1 MSYRSLRVGR
11 AKAGHYVLLA
21 ATGVLIL
28 AGSWRADTVVA
39 QAPAASAAAV
49 SAAVLKQYCAGC
61 HSERLKS
68 GGLVIDP
75 AGVTNVSSGADRWE
89 KVVRKLRTQ
98 SMPPPGAPRPDA
110 ASYGRVA
117 TFLETEL
124 DRAEAARPHLGKL
137 PLTHR
142 LSRTEYRN
150 AVRDLLALESLPRE
164 VSIDYLLP
172 PDNISSGF
180 DNIADLL
187 FMSPSN
193 MERYLDAARKISR
206 LAIGDPAM
214 PVMVNIHRLDPEHP
228 QDERVDEL
236 PFGTR
241 GGIAVRSEFP
251 VDGTYIV
258 RVDVGAAQGHD
269 LEILVDGERVAL
281 RALGGGGRGAP
292 AVAAPPGQPDPTD
305 PDPTPPSVAR
315 PVVPGRGAGPVD
327 AAGSAG
333 GGRAGG
339 RGRGAAVGP
348 LEFPL
353 TLKAGPKLI
362 GVAFVQRTEA
372 RDEATLRPRMRSR
385 GTQPAIN
392 SVTISGPYNATGGGD
407 SPSRRRIFVCRPPSP
422 SGLRRDPPGGGPVN
436 AVEEL
441 ACARRILSTLARRAY
456 RRPATETDIKDLLP
470 FYEQGRRGAGLPA
483 EASAK
488 AGGFD
493 LGIQKALERLLVS
506 SQFLFRIEREP
517 LDSARG
523 KPLAAGT
530 AFRISDIELASRLS
544 FFIWSS
550 IPDDELLDAAAAG
563 RLKDPKVLEQQVRRM
578 LADPRSESLVTN
590 FAAQWLYLRDI
601 AAKQPDEILFADFD
615 ETLRTAMQR
624 ETELFIGSVFREN
637 RSVLDLLRANYT
649 FLNER
654 LARHYGVPNI
664 KGSYFRRVTFPG
676 GSVRGGLLGQG
687 SVLTIT
693 SYSTRTSPVLRGKW
707 VLENLLSAAPPPPPA
722 DVPSLKTETAPGK
735 PLTLREAMIQHRA
748 APACAGCHA
757 RMDPIGFAME
767 NFDAVGRWRER
778 DGQEPIDATG
788 VFPEGTKFEGIPGLK
803 AELLRQPEQFVG
815 TVAERLLM
823 YATGRN
829 LQYYDAPTVRAVM
842 RDAEPANYT
851 LPSLVLGIVK
861 SRPFQMREA
870 GGE

>member
-1 MSYRSLRVGR
+1 MSYRGLRAGR
-11 AKAGHYVLLA
+11 AKAGHYVLLIA
-21 ATGVLIL
+21 AGVLVVTGL
-28 AGSWRADTVVA
+28 RRADTVVA
-39 QAPAASAAAV
+39 QVSAPLPATAASS
-49 SAAVLKQYCAGC
+49 SAAILKQYCATC
-61 HSERLKS
+61 HNERLKS
-68 GGLVIDP
+68 GGFVIDP
-75 AGVTNVSSGADRWE
+75 AAVTNVAAGADRWE

-110 ASYGRVA
+110 AGYDRVA

-150 AVRDLLALESLPRE
+150 AVRDLLALDSLPRE
-164 VSIDYLLP
+164 VSVDYLLP

-187 FMSPSN
+187 FVSPSN

-206 LAIGDPAM
+206 LAVGDPAM

-228 QDERVDEL
+228 QDERVEEL
-236 PFGTR
+236 PVGTR

-258 RVDVGAAQGHD
+258 RVDVGNAQGHE
-269 LEILVDGERVAL
+269 LEILVDGERAAL
-281 RALGGGGRGAP
+281 RQLGGAGRGAP
-292 AVAAPPGQPDPTD
+292 GVAAPPGQPDPAD
-305 PDPTPPSVAR
+305 RDPTPPSVDR
-315 PVVPGRGAGPVD
+315 PAVPGRGAGPGDD
-327 AAGSAG
+327 APGSVGSVGSRGAG

-339 RGRGAAVGP
+339 RGRGAAAAGP

-392 SVTISGPYNATGGGD
+392 SVTISGPYNVTGPGD
-407 SPSRRRIFVCRPPSP
+407 SPSRRRIFVCRPS
-422 SGLRRDPPGGGPVN
+422 SV
-436 AVEEL
+436 VEEL
-441 ACARRILSTLARRAY
+441 PCARRILSTLARRAY
-456 RRPATETDIKDLLP
+456 RRPATEADINDLLP
-470 FYEQGRRGAGLPA
+470 FYEQGRRGAGSA
-483 EASAK
+483 GASN
-488 AGGFD
+488 AGGGGPAGAGSFD

-506 SQFLFRIEREP
+506 SQFLFRIERP
-517 LDSARG
+517 PSSG
-523 KPLAAGT
+523 AATGPGT
-530 AFRISDIELASRLS
+530 AYRISDLELASRLS

-550 IPDDELLDAAAAG
+550 IPDDELLDVAAAG

-578 LADPRSESLVTN
+578 MADQRSESLVTN

-601 AAKQPDEILFADFD
+601 GAKLPDEILFADFD
-615 ETLRTAMQR
+615 ETLRTSMQR
-624 ETELFIGSVFREN
+624 ETELFIGSIFREN

-654 LARHYGVPNI
+654 LARHYGIPNI
-664 KGSYFRRVTFPG
+664 RGSHFRRVTFPD

-778 DGQEPIDATG
+778 DGDQPIDATG

-803 AELLRQPEQFVG
+803 KELLRQPEQFVG

-823 YATGRN
+823 YAIGRN

-842 RDAEPANYT
+842 RESAPANHT

-870 GGE
+870 D

>member
-1 MSYRSLRVGR
+1 MFYRGLRSGP
-11 AKAGHYVLLA
+11 AQAGHYVIAVAAGLL
-21 ATGVLIL
+21 VS
-28 AGSWRADTVVA
+28 AGIWRAEPVVA
-39 QAPAASAAAV
+39 QVPAAAATPGTS
-49 SAAVLKQYCAGC
+49 SAAVLKQYCATC
-61 HSERLKS
+61 HSDRVKA

-75 AGVTNVSSGADRWE
+75 AAVSNVGTDADRWE

-98 SMPPPGAPRPDA
+98 AMPPPGAPRPDA
-110 ASYGRVA
+110 ASYERVA
-117 TFLETEL
+117 SFLESEL
-124 DRAEAARPHLGKL
+124 DRVETAKPHLGKL
-137 PLTHR
+137 PLAHR

-150 AVRDLLALESLPRE
+150 AVRDLLALESLPSE
-164 VSIDYLLP
+164 VSVDYLLP

-187 FMSPSN
+187 FVSPSN

-206 LAIGDPAM
+206 LAVGDPAM
-214 PVMVNIHRLDPEHP
+214 PVMVNIHKLDPEHP
-228 QDERVDEL
+228 QDERVDDL
-236 PFGTR
+236 SVGTR

-258 RVDVGAAQGHD
+258 KVDVGAANGHQ
-269 LEILVDGERVAL
+269 LEITVDGERVAL
-281 RALGGGGRGAP
+281 RALGGGRGGP
-292 AVAAPPGQPDPTD
+292 TVDAPPGQPDPAD
-305 PDPTPPSVAR
+305 PDPTPPSNAR
-315 PVVPGRGAGPVD
+315 PAVQGRGAGPAD
-327 AAGSAG
+327 GGGSGGSGGAAGAGAGRAGGARGG

-339 RGRGAAVGP
+339 RGGGAPAGP

-362 GVAFVQRTEA
+362 GVAFVQRTDA
-372 RDEATLRPRMRSR
+372 RDESTLRPRMRSR

-392 SVTISGPYNATGGGD
+392 SVTISGPYNVTGSGD
-407 SPSRRRIFVCRPPSP
+407 SPSRRRIFVCRPGS
-422 SGLRRDPPGGGPVN
+422 
-436 AVEEL
+436 AAEEL
-441 ACARRILSTLARRAY
+441 PCARRILSTLARRAY
-456 RRPATETDIKDLLP
+456 RRPSTEADLKDLLP
-470 FYEQGRRGAGLPA
+470 FYAQGRK
-483 EASAK
+483 SN
-488 AGGFD
+488 FD

-517 LDSARG
+517 STV
-523 KPLAAGT
+523 AAG
-530 AFRISDIELASRLS
+530 APYRVSDLELASRLS

-550 IPDDELLDAAAAG
+550 IPDDELLDAAVAG
-563 RLKDPKVLEQQVRRM
+563 RLTDPKSLEQQVRRM
-578 LADPRSESLVTN
+578 LADRRSESLVTN

-615 ETLRTAMQR
+615 ETLRAAMLR
-624 ETELFIGSVFREN
+624 ETELFVDSVLREN
-637 RSVLDLLRANYT
+637 RSVLDLLTANYT

-664 KGSYFRRVTFPG
+664 KGSWFRRVTFPE

-722 DVPSLKTETAPGK
+722 DVPALKTETAPGK
-735 PLTLREAMIQHRA
+735 PLTLRDAMIQHRA
-748 APACAGCHA
+748 APACAACHA

-767 NFDAVGRWRER
+767 NFDAVGRWRDR
-778 DGQEPIDATG
+778 DGEQTIDASG

-803 AELLRQPEQFVG
+803 KVLLGQPEQFVG

-823 YATGRN
+823 YAVGRN

-842 RDAEPANYT
+842 RESKPANYT
-851 LPSLVLGIVK
+851 FASLVLGVVK

-870 GGE
+870 GSE

>member
-1 MSYRSLRVGR
+1 MAYRGLLGF
-11 AKAGHYVLLA
+11 AVLSFAIAVATARPGAQTPA
-21 ATGVLIL
+21 AP
-28 AGSWRADTVVA
+28 A
-39 QAPAASAAAV
+39 QAAPAVASAAT
-49 SAAVLKQYCAGC
+49 LKQYCATC
-61 HSERLKS
+61 HSERLRS

-75 AGVTNVSSGADRWE
+75 ADVTNISAGADRWE

-110 ASYGRVA
+110 VSYDRVA

-187 FMSPSN
+187 FVSPSN

-206 LAIGDPAM
+206 LAVGDPAM
-214 PVMVNIHRLDPEHP
+214 PVMVNIHKLDPEHP

-258 RVDVGAAQGHD
+258 RVEVGAAQGHD
-269 LEILVDGERVAL
+269 LEVLVDGERVARRSL
-281 RALGGGGRGAP
+281 VGGRGGP
-292 AVAAPPGQPDPTD
+292 AVDAPPGQPDPSD
-305 PDPTPPSVAR
+305 PDPTPPSVDR
-315 PVVPGRGAGPVD
+315 PAVPDRSGSVGAG
-327 AAGSAG
+327 GSGGSVGA

-348 LEFPL
+348 LEFSL

-372 RDEATLRPRMRSR
+372 RDESTLRPRMRSR

-392 SVTISGPYNATGGGD
+392 SVTISGPYNATGGGNT
-407 SPSRRRIFVCRPPSP
+407 PSRRRIFVCKPS
-422 SGLRRDPPGGGPVN
+422 S
-436 AVEEL
+436 AAEEL
-441 ACARRILSTLARRAY
+441 PCARRILSTLARRAY
-456 RRPATETDIKDLLP
+456 RRPVNETDIRDLLP
-470 FYEQGRRGAGLPA
+470 FYEQGRRGSGLPA
-483 EASAK
+483 VASAK
-488 AGGFD
+488 AGSFD

-506 SQFLFRIEREP
+506 PQFLFRIERE
-517 LDSARG
+517 SATI
-523 KPLAAGT
+523 AAGT
-530 AFRISDIELASRLS
+530 AYRVNDIELASRLS

-550 IPDDELLDAAAAG
+550 IPDDELLEVAAAG
-563 RLKDPKVLEQQVRRM
+563 RLKDSKTLEQQVRRM

-637 RSVLDLLRANYT
+637 RSVLDLLKANYT

-664 KGSYFRRVTFPG
+664 KGSYFRRVTFPD

-722 DVPSLKTETAPGK
+722 DVPALKTETAPGK

-748 APACAGCHA
+748 APTCAGCHA

-767 NFDAVGRWRER
+767 NFDAVGRWRDR
-778 DGQEPIDATG
+778 DGDQPIDATG
-788 VFPEGTKFEGIPGLK
+788 VFPEGTKFDGIAGLK
-803 AELLRQPEQFVG
+803 KELLRQPEQFVG
-815 TVAERLLM
+815 TIAERLLM
-823 YATGRN
+823 YAIGRN

-842 RDAEPANYT
+842 RDAAPANYT
-851 LPSLVLGIVK
+851 LSSLVLGIVK

>member
-1 MSYRSLRVGR
+1 MFYRGLRSGP
-11 AKAGHYVLLA
+11 AQAGHYVIAVAAGLL
-21 ATGVLIL
+21 VS
-28 AGSWRADTVVA
+28 AGIWRAEPVVA
-39 QAPAASAAAV
+39 QVPAAAATPGTS
-49 SAAVLKQYCAGC
+49 SAAVLKQYCATC
-61 HSERLKS
+61 HSDRVKA

-75 AGVTNVSSGADRWE
+75 AAVSNVGTDADRWE

-98 SMPPPGAPRPDA
+98 AMPPPGAPRPDA
-110 ASYGRVA
+110 ASYERVA
-117 TFLETEL
+117 SFLESEL
-124 DRAEAARPHLGKL
+124 DRVETAKPHLGKL
-137 PLTHR
+137 PLAHR

-150 AVRDLLALESLPRE
+150 AVRDLLALESLPSE
-164 VSIDYLLP
+164 VSVDYLLP

-187 FMSPSN
+187 FVSPSN

-206 LAIGDPAM
+206 LAVGDPAM
-214 PVMVNIHRLDPEHP
+214 PVMVNIHKLDPEHP
-228 QDERVDEL
+228 QDERVDDL
-236 PFGTR
+236 SVGTR

-258 RVDVGAAQGHD
+258 KVDVGAANGHQ
-269 LEILVDGERVAL
+269 LEITVDGERVAL
-281 RALGGGGRGAP
+281 RALGGGRGGP
-292 AVAAPPGQPDPTD
+292 TVDAPPGQPDPAD
-305 PDPTPPSVAR
+305 PDPTPPSNAR
-315 PVVPGRGAGPVD
+315 PAVQGRGAGPAD
-327 AAGSAG
+327 GGGSGGSGGAAGAGAGRAGGARGG

-339 RGRGAAVGP
+339 RGGGAPAGP

-362 GVAFVQRTEA
+362 GVAFVQRTDA
-372 RDEATLRPRMRSR
+372 RDESTLRPRMRSR

-392 SVTISGPYNATGGGD
+392 SVTISGPYNVTGSGD
-407 SPSRRRIFVCRPPSP
+407 SPSRRRIFVCRPGS
-422 SGLRRDPPGGGPVN
+422 
-436 AVEEL
+436 AAEEL
-441 ACARRILSTLARRAY
+441 PCARRILSTLARRAY
-456 RRPATETDIKDLLP
+456 RRPSTEADLKDLLP
-470 FYEQGRRGAGLPA
+470 FYAQGRK
-483 EASAK
+483 SN
-488 AGGFD
+488 FD

-517 LDSARG
+517 STV
-523 KPLAAGT
+523 AAG
-530 AFRISDIELASRLS
+530 APYRVSDLELASRLS

-550 IPDDELLDAAAAG
+550 IPDDELLDAAVAG
-563 RLKDPKVLEQQVRRM
+563 RLRDPKSLEQQVRRM
-578 LADPRSESLVTN
+578 LADRRSESLVTN

-615 ETLRTAMQR
+615 ETLRAAMLR
-624 ETELFIGSVFREN
+624 ETELFVDSVLREN
-637 RSVLDLLRANYT
+637 RSVLDLLTANYT

-664 KGSYFRRVTFPG
+664 KGSWFRRVTFPE

-722 DVPSLKTETAPGK
+722 DVPALKTETAPGK
-735 PLTLREAMIQHRA
+735 PLTLRDAMIQHRA
-748 APACAGCHA
+748 APACAACHA

-767 NFDAVGRWRER
+767 NFDAVGRWRDR
-778 DGQEPIDATG
+778 DGEQTIDASG

-803 AELLRQPEQFVG
+803 KVLLGQPEQFVG

-823 YATGRN
+823 YAVGRN

-842 RDAEPANYT
+842 RESKPANYT
-851 LPSLVLGIVK
+851 FASLVLGVVK

-870 GGE
+870 GSE

>member
-1 MSYRSLRVGR
+1 MPYRGLLGFAVLSFAIAVATARPV
-11 AKAGHYVLLA
+11 AQVPAGPPAVTA
-21 ATGVLIL
+21 AT
-28 AGSWRADTVVA
+28 S
-39 QAPAASAAAV
+39 
-49 SAAVLKQYCAGC
+49 SAAVLKQYCVTC
-61 HSERLKS
+61 HNERVKS
-68 GGLVIDP
+68 GGLVIDA
-75 AGVTNVSSGADRWE
+75 AGMTNVGSGADRWE

-110 ASYGRVA
+110 ASYDRVA
-117 TFLETEL
+117 MFLEAEL
-124 DRAEAARPHLGKL
+124 DRAEAGRPHLGKL

-164 VSIDYLLP
+164 VGVDYLLP

-187 FMSPSN
+187 FVSPSN

-206 LAIGDPAM
+206 LAVGDPAM

-241 GGIAVRSEFP
+241 GGTAVRSEFP

-269 LEILVDGERVAL
+269 LEILIDGQRVAL
-281 RALGGGGRGAP
+281 RSLGGGGRGTP
-292 AVAAPPGQPDPTD
+292 AADAPPGQPDPSD
-305 PDPTPPSVAR
+305 PDPTPPSVDR
-315 PVVPGRGAGPVD
+315 PAVPGRGAGPVD

-333 GGRAGG
+333 TAVGRAGG
-339 RGRGAAVGP
+339 RGRGAAAAP

-392 SVTISGPYNATGGGD
+392 GVTISGPYNATGGGD
-407 SPSRRRIFVCRPPSP
+407 SPSRRRIFLCRPAS
-422 SGLRRDPPGGGPVN
+422 
-436 AVEEL
+436 AAEEL
-441 ACARRILSTLARRAY
+441 SCARRILSTLARRAY
-456 RRPATETDIKDLLP
+456 RRPSNETDVRDLLP
-470 FYEQGRRGAGLPA
+470 FYERGRKEG
-483 EASAK
+483 S
-488 AGGFD
+488 FD

-506 SQFLFRIEREP
+506 PQFLFRIEREP
-517 LDSARG
+517 AN
-523 KPLAAGT
+523 LAAT
-530 AFRISDIELASRLS
+530 AAYRVSNLELASRLS

-550 IPDDELLDAAAAG
+550 IPDEELLDAAAAG

-601 AAKQPDEILFADFD
+601 ATKQPDEILFADFD

-664 KGSYFRRVTFPG
+664 KGSYFRRVTFPD

-735 PLTLREAMIQHRA
+735 PLTLRDAMTQHRA
-748 APACAGCHA
+748 TPACAGCHA

-778 DGQEPIDATG
+778 DGQQPIDATG
-788 VFPEGTKFEGIPGLK
+788 VFPEGTKFDGVAGLK
-803 AELLRQPEQFVG
+803 KELLRQPEQFVG

-823 YATGRN
+823 YAIGRN
-829 LQYYDAPTVRAVM
+829 LQYYDAPTVRVVM
-842 RDAEPANYT
+842 RDAEPANHT
-851 LPSLVLGIVK
+851 LASLVLGIVK

>member
-1 MSYRSLRVGR
+1 M
-11 AKAGHYVLLA
+11 
-21 ATGVLIL
+21 
-28 AGSWRADTVVA
+28 
-39 QAPAASAAAV
+39 
-49 SAAVLKQYCAGC
+49 
-61 HSERLKS
+61 
-68 GGLVIDP
+68 VIDP
-75 AGVTNVSSGADRWE
+75 AGVANVTAGADDWE

-110 ASYGRVA
+110 ASYDRVA

-187 FMSPSN
+187 FVSPSN

-206 LAIGDPAM
+206 LAVGDPAM

-228 QDERVDEL
+228 QDERVDDL

-251 VDGTYIV
+251 VDGAYIV
-258 RVDVGAAQGHD
+258 KVDVGAANGHE
-269 LEILVDGERVAL
+269 LEITVDGERVAL
-281 RALGGGGRGAP
+281 RSLGGGGRGAP
-292 AVAAPPGQPDPTD
+292 AVDAPPGQPDPSD
-305 PDPTPPSVAR
+305 PDPTPPSNAR
-315 PVVPGRGAGPVD
+315 PAVPGRGAGPVD
-327 AAGSAG
+327 GAGAVDAAGARA
-333 GGRAGG
+333 GRAGG
-339 RGRGAAVGP
+339 RGRGAAAGP

-353 TLKAGPKLI
+353 TLKAGPKVI

-392 SVTISGPYNATGGGD
+392 SVTISGPYKVTGRGD
-407 SPSRRRIFVCRPPSP
+407 SPSRRRIFVCRPS
-422 SGLRRDPPGGGPVN
+422 S
-436 AVEEL
+436 AAEEL
-441 ACARRILSTLARRAY
+441 PCARRILSTLARRAY
-456 RRPATETDIKDLLP
+456 RRPVSDTDVRDLLP
-470 FYEQGRRGAGLPA
+470 FYEQGRKEG
-483 EASAK
+483 S
-488 AGGFD
+488 FD
-493 LGIQKALERLLVS
+493 LGIQKGLERLLVS

-517 LDSARG
+517 SNV
-523 KPLAAGT
+523 AAGT
-530 AFRISDIELASRLS
+530 AYRVSDIELASRLA

-563 RLKDPKVLEQQVRRM
+563 RLKDSKVLEQQVRRM

-601 AAKQPDEILFADFD
+601 SAKLPDEILFADFD

-637 RSVLDLLRANYT
+637 RSVLDLLKADYT

-664 KGSYFRRVTFPG
+664 KGSWFRRVTFPE

-693 SYSTRTSPVLRGKW
+693 SVLDAHLAGSSRQVGARKPAVGGAAASARRRAIAENRDRPWQAADPARGDDPAPRGAGMRRLPRADGSDRLRDGKLRRRRAVARARRRSADRCDRCVPRGDEIRGNPRT
-707 VLENLLSAAPPPPPA
+707 
-722 DVPSLKTETAPGK
+722 
-735 PLTLREAMIQHRA
+735 EAGIA
-748 APACAGCHA
+748 APA
-757 RMDPIGFAME
+757 
-767 NFDAVGRWRER
+767 
-778 DGQEPIDATG
+778 
-788 VFPEGTKFEGIPGLK
+788 
-803 AELLRQPEQFVG
+803 
-815 TVAERLLM
+815 
-823 YATGRN
+823 
-829 LQYYDAPTVRAVM
+829 RAV
-842 RDAEPANYT
+842 RRHGGRAVADVRGRAQPAI
-851 LPSLVLGIVK
+851 L
-861 SRPFQMREA
+861 
-870 GGE
+870 

>member
-1 MSYRSLRVGR
+1 
-11 AKAGHYVLLA
+11 
-21 ATGVLIL
+21 
-28 AGSWRADTVVA
+28 
-39 QAPAASAAAV
+39 
-49 SAAVLKQYCAGC
+49 
-61 HSERLKS
+61 
-68 GGLVIDP
+68 
-75 AGVTNVSSGADRWE
+75 
-89 KVVRKLRTQ
+89 
-98 SMPPPGAPRPDA
+98 
-110 ASYGRVA
+110 
-117 TFLETEL
+117 
-124 DRAEAARPHLGKL
+124 
-137 PLTHR
+137 
-142 LSRTEYRN
+142 
-150 AVRDLLALESLPRE
+150 
-164 VSIDYLLP
+164 
-172 PDNISSGF
+172 
-180 DNIADLL
+180 
-187 FMSPSN
+187 
-193 MERYLDAARKISR
+193 
-206 LAIGDPAM
+206 M

-258 RVDVGAAQGHD
+258 RVDVGNAQGHE

-292 AVAAPPGQPDPTD
+292 AVAAPPGQPDPAD
-305 PDPTPPSVAR
+305 PDPTPPSVDR
-315 PVVPGRGAGPVD
+315 PAVAGRGAAGAQGSGG
-327 AAGSAG
+327 AAGAG
-333 GGRAGG
+333 DPAGARGGRAGG
-339 RGRGAAVGP
+339 RGRGAAAGP

-362 GVAFVQRTEA
+362 GVAFVQRTDA

-392 SVTISGPYNATGGGD
+392 SVTISGPHNVTAAGD
-407 SPSRRRIFVCRPPSP
+407 SPSRRRIFVCKPAS
-422 SGLRRDPPGGGPVN
+422 
-436 AVEEL
+436 AAEEL
-441 ACARRILSTLARRAY
+441 PCARRILSALARRAY
-456 RRPATETDIKDLLP
+456 RRPVNETDIRDLLP
-470 FYEQGRRGAGLPA
+470 FYERGRK
-483 EASAK
+483 EAT
-488 AGGFD
+488 FD
-493 LGIQKALERLLVS
+493 RGIQTALERLLVS

-517 LDSARG
+517 ANAPS
-523 KPLAAGT
+523 GT
-530 AFRISDIELASRLS
+530 VYRVSDIELASRLS

-601 AAKQPDEILFADFD
+601 GSKLPDEILFADFD

-624 ETELFIGSVFREN
+624 ETELFLSSVFREN

-664 KGSYFRRVTFPG
+664 RGSHFRRVTFPE

-778 DGQEPIDATG
+778 DGEQPIDATG
-788 VFPEGTKFEGIPGLK
+788 VFPEGTTFEGIPGLK
-803 AELLRQPEQFVG
+803 KELLRQPEQFVG

-823 YATGRN
+823 YAVGAGE
-829 LQYYDAPTVRAVM
+829 QHAGIAGP
-842 RDAEPANYT
+842 RDREEPA
-851 LPSLVLGIVK
+851 LPDAGGGIIAVHPSRFSVLGSCSGSVRT
-861 SRPFQMREA
+861 SRFGVRPAGAGTVERIARTNLNTNREVSTWKR
-870 GGE
+870 ERSRR

>member
-1 MSYRSLRVGR
+1 MSYRG
-11 AKAGHYVLLA
+11 LLGVA
-21 ATGVLIL
+21 AL
-28 AGSWRADTVVA
+28 SFVVAVATARPGA
-39 QAPAASAAAV
+39 QAPGSQTPPAAAAA
-49 SAAVLKQYCAGC
+49 SAAVLKQYCSTC
-61 HSERLKS
+61 HNERLKS
-68 GGLVIDP
+68 GGLIIDP
-75 AGVTNVSSGADRWE
+75 AAVDNVGAGADRWE
-89 KVVRKLRTQ
+89 KVIRKLRTQ

-110 ASYGRVA
+110 ASYDRVA
-117 TFLETEL
+117 AFLETEL

-150 AVRDLLALESLPRE
+150 AVRDLLALDSLPRE

-187 FMSPSN
+187 FISPSN

-251 VDGTYIV
+251 VDGTYIIKV
-258 RVDVGAAQGHD
+258 EVGAAQGHD
-269 LEILVDGERVAL
+269 LEILVDGERVARRSL
-281 RALGGGGRGAP
+281 GGGRGAP
-292 AVAAPPGQPDPTD
+292 TVDAPPGQPDPSD
-305 PDPTPPSVAR
+305 PDPTPPSVDR
-315 PVVPGRGAGPVD
+315 PALPGRGGDP
-327 AAGSAG
+327 AG
-333 GGRAGG
+333 GARGGNAGG
-339 RGRGAAVGP
+339 RGRGAAPGP

-362 GVAFVQRTEA
+362 GVTFVQRTDA

-392 SVTISGPYNATGGGD
+392 SVTISGPFKATGGGD
-407 SPSRRRIFVCRPPSP
+407 SPSRRRIFVCKPS
-422 SGLRRDPPGGGPVN
+422 S
-436 AVEEL
+436 AAEEL
-441 ACARRILSTLARRAY
+441 PCARRILSTLARRAY
-456 RRPATETDIKDLLP
+456 RRPVNETDIRDLLP
-470 FYEQGRRGAGLPA
+470 FYERGRKEGT
-483 EASAK
+483 
-488 AGGFD
+488 FD
-493 LGIQKALERLLVS
+493 LGVQKALERLLVS

-517 LDSARG
+517 ANV
-523 KPLAAGT
+523 AAG
-530 AFRISDIELASRLS
+530 AAYRVSDLELASRLS

-550 IPDDELLDAAAAG
+550 IPDEELLDAAAAG

-578 LADPRSESLVTN
+578 LADSRSESLVTN

-615 ETLRTAMQR
+615 ETLRSAMQR
-624 ETELFIGSVFREN
+624 ETELFVSSVFREN

-654 LARHYGVPNI
+654 LARHYGVPNV
-664 KGSYFRRVTFPG
+664 KGSYFRRVTFPE

-748 APACAGCHA
+748 APTCAGCHA

-778 DGQEPIDATG
+778 DGQQPIDATG

-803 AELLRQPEQFVG
+803 KELLRQPEQFVG

-823 YATGRN
+823 YAIGRN

-842 RDAEPANYT
+842 RDAEPANHT
-851 LPSLVLGIVK
+851 LASLVLGIVK

>member
-1 MSYRSLRVGR
+1 MSYSRLLRC
-11 AKAGHYVLLA
+11 AVLSFAVALA
-21 ATGVLIL
+21 TATPG
-28 AGSWRADTVVA
+28 A
-39 QAPAASAAAV
+39 QSPAALPQPAPAAASATL
-49 SAAVLKQYCAGC
+49 LKQYCVTC
-61 HSERLKS
+61 HNERLKT
-68 GGLVIDP
+68 GGFVIDP
-75 AGVTNVSSGADRWE
+75 ADVANVGSGADRWE

-110 ASYGRVA
+110 ASYDRVA

-124 DRAEAARPHLGKL
+124 DRTEAARPHLGKL

-187 FMSPSN
+187 FISPSN

-214 PVMVNIHRLDPEHP
+214 PVMVNIYRLDPEHP

-258 RVDVGAAQGHD
+258 KVEVGAANGHD
-269 LEILVDGERVAL
+269 LEVTVDGERVAL
-281 RALGGGGRGAP
+281 RSLGSGGPGAP
-292 AVAAPPGQPDPTD
+292 SVDAPPGQPDPSD
-305 PDPTPPSVAR
+305 PDPTPPSVDR
-315 PVVPGRGAGPVD
+315 PAVQGRGAGPTD

-333 GGRAGG
+333 AAGARGGRAGG
-339 RGRGAAVGP
+339 RARAAAPPP

-353 TLKAGPKLI
+353 ALKAGPKLI

-392 SVTISGPYNATGGGD
+392 SVTISGPYKVTGTGD
-407 SPSRRRIFVCRPPSP
+407 SPSRRRVFVCRPTSAKG
-422 SGLRRDPPGGGPVN
+422 SGEAGSSS
-436 AVEEL
+436 AEET

-456 RRPATETDIKDLLP
+456 RRPANETDLRDLLP
-470 FYEQGRRGAGLPA
+470 FYEQGRKQG
-483 EASAK
+483 S
-488 AGGFD
+488 FD

-506 SQFLFRIEREP
+506 PQFLFRIEREP
-517 LDSARG
+517 ANV
-523 KPLAAGT
+523 AT
-530 AFRISDIELASRLS
+530 ATAYRVSDLELASRLS

-550 IPDDELLDAAAAG
+550 IPDDELLDAASSG

-601 AAKQPDEILFADFD
+601 SAKLPDEILFADFD
-615 ETLRTAMQR
+615 ETLRSAMQR
-624 ETELFIGSVFREN
+624 ETELFIASVFREN

-664 KGSYFRRVTFPG
+664 KGSYFRRVTFPE

-707 VLENLLSAAPPPPPA
+707 VLENLLSAAPPPPPPN
-722 DVPSLKTETAPGK
+722 VPSLNTEKAPGK

-748 APACAGCHA
+748 SPACAGCHA

-778 DGQEPIDATG
+778 DGEQPIDATG
-788 VFPEGTKFEGIPGLK
+788 TFPEGTKFDGIPGLK
-803 AELLRQPEQFVG
+803 KELLRQPEQFVG

-823 YATGRN
+823 YAVGRN
-829 LQYYDAPTVRAVM
+829 LQYYDAPTVRAAM
-842 RDAEPANYT
+842 REAAPADYT
-851 LPSLVLGIVK
+851 LASLVLGIVK